1 MSAREMEEGI
11 RRILV
16 ALDASTDSL
25 AALDAAAKLAARVE
39 AELVGLFV
47 EDVNLLRL
55 AGLPF
60 TRELRFPSL
69 DPMTQ
74 EKMEQALRLQ
84 ASQARRALSKA
95 AETRAV
101 RWSFQV
107 VRGHVTPEL
116 LAAALSA
123 DLVTLGRA
131 SRPHKRP
138 SRLGS
143 TAQALAQQAPHSIFL
158 TQQPIKEDRPVL
170 LTYDGSDMAQKALHV
185 AFYLAHAHQLPLTI
199 LLPDD
204 SPDDP
209 KALAE
214 KASQWLAQHSPKLA
228 TVQFVR
234 LSQSDAIHLIE
245 AINREGG
252 GTVVLGGPEP
262 LLKAEAIQ
270 SLLDRLDCPVLVVR

>member
-1 MSAREMEEGI
+1 MSARELEEGI

-25 AALDAAAKLAARVE
+25 AALDAAAKLAARVQ

-84 ASQARRALSKA
+84 ASQARRALAKA
-95 AETRAV
+95 AEIRAV

-131 SRPHKRP
+131 SRPHKHP

-143 TAQALAQQAPHSIFL
+143 TAQALAQQAPHSILL

-170 LTYDGSDMAQKALHV
+170 LTYDGSNMAQKALSV
-185 AFYLAHAHQLPLTI
+185 AFYLAQAHQLPLTI
-199 LLPDD
+199 LLPDNAD
-204 SPDDP
+204 HDHT
-209 KALAE
+209 ALVAR
-214 KASQWLAQHSPKLA
+214 ASHWLAQQSPPLA
-228 TVQFVR
+228 TVQFVP
-234 LSQSDAIHLIE
+234 LSQPDALHLIKT
-245 AINREGG
+245 IHQEGG
-252 GTVVLGGPEP
+252 GTLVLGGPES

-270 SLLDRLDCPVLVVR
+270 ALLDRLDCPILVVR